1 MCDILINN
9 DSPQPSSAFQYD
21 DILLLGR
28 TGFGKST
35 TGNKLLDDGG
45 QSDLQGT
52 FAASDSPAS
61 VTARI
66 SVRSNDVTGFRVFD
80 VPGFADSN
88 SLPNSNVFQ
97 RNVDVM
103 RQVFEAQCEAK
114 ARFRAILYFLPW
126 RGPPDRADGVF
137 QEELKVLAYF
147 YGSDIFKAMVMM
159 STNSPDDEYQR
170 IAFSDNNKKKT
181 RDCVEFAIK
190 GVIGDVAMEFPPV
203 VYLPFNKG
211 AKEIQDIIKN
221 AIAGINEPLQL
232 KVQEG
237 VCLKCGD
244 KVRRSGNGRPVNVIK
259 TNGTI
264 VDYFN
269 SKCHPQ
275 MTPRYS
281 TRAKIAGG
289 ALHIATAGIPY
300 VIAKI
305 SKGRIK
311 TWPGFFNEE
320 KWCIYCKAKPGSDP
334 CLKIETVY
342 SPTAGKTI
350 SVEHSA
356 DIS

>member
-1 MCDILINN
+1 MNN
-9 DSPQPSSAFQYD
+9 DSPQPSSACQCD

-28 TGFGKST
+28 SGFGKST

-52 FAASDSPAS
+52 FAVSDSPAS
-61 VTARI
+61 VTAQI
-66 SVRSNDVTGFRVFD
+66 SVLSNDVTGFRVFD
-80 VPGFADSN
+80 VPGFADSK
-88 SLPNSNVFQ
+88 SIPNSNVFQ

-114 ARFRAILYFLPW
+114 AHFRAVLYFLPW

-147 YGSDIFKAMVMM
+147 YGPDIFKAMVMI
-159 STNSPDDEYQR
+159 STNSPDDDYQR
-170 IAFSDNNKKKT
+170 IGFSENNTKKT
-181 RDCVEFAIK
+181 REFVAFAIK

-203 VYLPFNKG
+203 VYLPFNKS

-221 AIAGINEPLQL
+221 AIAGKNEPLQL

-244 KVRRSGNGRPVNVIK
+244 KVRHSGNGRPVDVIK

-264 VDYFN
+264 VEYIN

-275 MTPRYS
+275 ITPRYS
-281 TRAKIAGG
+281 TRAKIAGS

-300 VIAKI
+300 AIAKI

-311 TWPGFFNEE
+311 TWPGIFNEE
-320 KWCIYCKAKPGSDP
+320 KWCISCKAKPGSDP
-334 CLKIETVY
+334 CTLIDTVY
-342 SPTAGKTI
+342 SSTAGNTI
-350 SVEHSA
+350 YVNHSA
-356 DIS
+356 DIN